1 MDHNLLNDQQY
12 RERVDLLLELI
23 GNINSNLEIKSVLL
37 HIIEA
42 AMKIT
47 DSEASSVYLLDE
59 TKNELILTVP
69 TGPISEKIHGRRF
82 PITDGIAGWVARNS
96 ESQIVNDVSKDDRFY
111 GDFEPEI
118 FTTRNILCVPLKNQS
133 EEVIGVLQAL
143 NKKEDANFDE
153 SEISLFQVLAHQ
165 AAIAITNA
173 RLLEERK
180 TLLSEIHHRVKN
192 NMAIISG
199 MIHIQAFNEA
209 DENIQNKLLNSV
221 TRISSMATVHEQLYE
236 SHNFSSLNFA
246 DNLKK
251 LIANIIE
258 TVDSGQD
265 VTTVFECKKVMLNV
279 NQSIPCSLIVSE
291 IIFHLL
297 KFGFQKTEHPNIQ
310 VRLSENLDDEIIT
323 LDIED
328 NGTPNERY
336 FSDVHKDGEGSGFQL
351 IEVLCRQLEAECEY
365 KTESGKNIRTLRFR
379 RSDKAGSA
387 NKFL

>member
-12 RERVDLLLELI
+12 REKVDLLLELI
-23 GNINSNLEIKSVLL
+23 GNINSNLELKSVLL

-82 PITDGIAGWVARNS
+82 PVTNGIAGWVARNS

-143 NKKEDANFDE
+143 NKKEDAQFDE

-199 MIHIQAFNEA
+199 MIHIQAYNEK
-209 DENIQNKLLNSV
+209 DEAIQNKLLNSV

-236 SHNFSSLNFA
+236 AHSFSSLDFA
-246 DNLKK
+246 ENLEK
-251 LIANIIE
+251 LIANIID
-258 TVDSGQD
+258 TVDFHRDIS
-265 VTTVFECKKVMLNV
+265 TVFQCDKVMLNV

-297 KFGFQKTEHPNIQ
+297 KFGFQDTEHPEIQ
-310 VRLSENLDDEIIT
+310 IRLSENADNETII

-328 NGTPNERY
+328 NGRQTDRY
-336 FSDVHKDGEGSGFQL
+336 FSDVHKDGHDSGFQL
-351 IEVLCRQLEAECEY
+351 IEVLCKQLEAKCDY
-365 KTESGKNIRTLRFR
+365 RTKSDKNIRTLRFR